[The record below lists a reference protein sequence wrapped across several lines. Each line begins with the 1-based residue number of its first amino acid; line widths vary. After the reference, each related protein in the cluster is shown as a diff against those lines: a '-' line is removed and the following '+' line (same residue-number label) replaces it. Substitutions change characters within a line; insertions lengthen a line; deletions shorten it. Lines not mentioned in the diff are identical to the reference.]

1 MNVILKA
8 KGFQMSPEAERETL
22 RQMIIGALAL
32 DPAIRDKALD
42 VLSDIADNDRM
53 NKRNHPTG
61 DRRGEQAA

>member
-1 MNVILKA
+1 MT
-8 KGFQMSPEAERETL
+8 PEWEAATL

-32 DPAIRDKALD
+32 DPAIRDKALE

-53 NKRNHPTG
+53 NKRNRPTG